1 MINGRIAI
9 TLSQKGIDTVSFVS
23 SNKAEALNLFLI
35 IKEELENFEDN
46 IKKLIESHEVKE
58 NDFNQ

>member
-1 MINGRIAI
+1 MVNGRIAI

-23 SNKAEALNLFLI
+23 SNKVEALNLFLI
-35 IKEELENFEDN
+35 IREELENFEDN
-46 IKKLIESHEVKE
+46 IKKLIESHEVNE